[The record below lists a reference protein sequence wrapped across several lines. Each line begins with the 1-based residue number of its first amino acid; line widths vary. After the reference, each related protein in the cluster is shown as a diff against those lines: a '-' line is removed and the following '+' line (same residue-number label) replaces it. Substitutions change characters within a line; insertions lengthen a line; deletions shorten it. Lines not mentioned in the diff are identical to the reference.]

1 MKKKFIIALVLMGCF
16 CTACSS
22 NIPLDD
28 SNTEVVAEY
37 MAELL
42 LRYGSDTPDKLANAQ
57 PTLKATVTPDVD
69 ITPTSKPTPTPTS
82 KPTSKPTPTPVAS
95 NKANDKMKSLVAHT
109 TPVKLDDIFGF
120 KDVTI
125 NVKDGKEYSSYPENA
140 SAYSVTANEGHKL
153 FIITLSAMNG
163 SNKAVDFNLEKKG
176 VTYYL
181 YVNGKWYQSLTTILE
196 NDAQYLNVNLPKG
209 KSSDFLVAFEI
220 EENLNTKD
228 AYLITLQGTNSCE
241 IKLK

>member
-1 MKKKFIIALVLMGCF
+1 MKKKIIIALVLMGCF

-42 LRYGSDTPDKLANAQ
+42 LRHGSDTPDKLVNAQ
-57 PTLKATVTPDVD
+57 PTLKATLAPSVD
-69 ITPTSKPTPTPTS
+69 IIPTPKQTS
-82 KPTSKPTPTPVAS
+82 KPTSIPTPSPVDS
-95 NKANDKMKSLVAHT
+95 NKANDKLNSLVAHT
-109 TPVKLDDIFGF
+109 TPVKLNDIYGI

-125 NVKDGKEYSSYPENA
+125 NVKDGKEYSSYPENV
-140 SAYSVTANEGHKL
+140 SAYSITAKEGCKL
-153 FIITLSAMNG
+153 FIVSLSAMNA
-163 SNKAVDFNLEKKG
+163 SNKSVDLNLEKKG

-196 NDAQYLNVNLPKG
+196 NDAQYLNVNLSKG

-220 EENLNTKD
+220 EENLDTKD
-228 AYLITLQGTNSCE
+228 AYLITLQGSNSCE
-241 IKLK
+241 VKL